1 MAIVEVLDPDFI
13 RTIAETSL
21 MYLSNLS
28 RLSFDES
35 YRMFVRV
42 GWIDD
47 GHVRIRDAQDTSI
60 SIVEILRHMTWTSL
74 SLAQLGATTAQPGE
88 SPPPSVIAVGGFDGG
103 AVRMLRT
110 DFYGKL
116 ELSDASLST
125 LSKLLRWGRDVSPT
139 WVHGGEVTAPSA
151 GSTLVDKIVGIGRS
165 GYIYG
170 FYIMA
175 SEPNH
180 FRINWT
186 SGNASR
192 SLRIVFPG
200 PGSLQYTD
208 IIPLNEGS
216 PADAGTTVSITV
228 LNPGSSGSVYQ
239 ARLLYAEV

>member
-74 SLAQLGATTAQPGE
+74 SLAHLGAATAQPGE
-88 SPPPSVIAVGGFDGG
+88 EPPPSVIAVGGFDGG

-110 DFYGKL
+110 DLYGKL
-116 ELSDASLST
+116 E
-125 LSKLLRWGRDVSPT
+125 
-139 WVHGGEVTAPSA
+139 
-151 GSTLVDKIVGIGRS
+151 
-165 GYIYG
+165 
-170 FYIMA
+170 
-175 SEPNH
+175 
-180 FRINWT
+180 
-186 SGNASR
+186 
-192 SLRIVFPG
+192 
-200 PGSLQYTD
+200 
-208 IIPLNEGS
+208 
-216 PADAGTTVSITV
+216 
-228 LNPGSSGSVYQ
+228 
-239 ARLLYAEV
+239 